1 MDYTSLLAL
10 FAYFAAVQCV
20 TKYNMKAT
28 FAAFIA
34 VGIPY
39 LVGVV
44 TKWIYAVGYNLSV
57 LDYVFSVASIVELAL
72 QLVVA
77 LIVFRK
83 IYEEDE
89 LTKSVGWAIGGFLII
104 VLALPIAT
112 SRLFV

>member
-1 MDYTSLLAL
+1 MDYISLVAV

-39 LVGVV
+39 IVGLV
-44 TKWIYAVGYNLSV
+44 TKWIYTVGYNLPIFAN
-57 LDYVFSVASIVELAL
+57 VFSVASIGTVVL
-72 QLVVA
+72 QMVVA
-77 LIVFRK
+77 LIIFRK

-89 LTKSVGWAIGGFLII
+89 LIKNVGWAIGGFLTI
-104 VLALPIAT
+104 VLALPIAM
-112 SRLFV
+112 SQLFV